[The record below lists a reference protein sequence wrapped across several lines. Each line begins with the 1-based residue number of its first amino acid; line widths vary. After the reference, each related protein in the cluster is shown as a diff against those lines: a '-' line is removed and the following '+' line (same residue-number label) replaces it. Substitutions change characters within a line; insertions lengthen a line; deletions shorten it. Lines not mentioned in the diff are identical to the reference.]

1 MKDKIKISTQ
11 ANLQRFLKILA
22 EESVTKAQVDLSS
35 ERDRQRQVARGLK
48 SASGAKYVK
57 EEDEDSSKS
66 AAPTKPASPTPPAAE
81 PVSDEAPI
89 PEVKPE
95 PTQNVVPGDVTA
107 SLDALVRAI
116 KEIRSGLSVKDSVV
130 EDKMEAYFDR
140 LSEPEQLA
148 LVITLKS
155 ISQIMSKPGEVD
167 VDSLAEPETYDI
179 VTAMTQDK
187 VASQNN
193 NATSTQTSSSTGQT
207 TQAGEDT
214 GPPIKVGQPVSE
226 MYRSKIKKL
235 LSRV

>member
-22 EESVTKAQVDLSS
+22 EESVTKAQADLSS

-57 EEDEDSSKS
+57 EEDEDASKP
-66 AAPTKPASPTPPAAE
+66 AAPAPSQPAAE
-81 PVSDEAPI
+81 PAPDQEPAPEA
-89 PEVKPE
+89 KPE
-95 PTQNVVPGDVTA
+95 PAQVIAPEDVTA

-167 VDSLAEPETYDI
+167 VDRLAEPETYDI
-179 VTAMTQDK
+179 VTAITQDK
-187 VASQNN
+187 VSPQDNKQASSPIPTSAART
-193 NATSTQTSSSTGQT
+193 NA
-207 TQAGEDT
+207 AGEDT
-214 GPPIKVGQPVSE
+214 GPPIKAGQPVSE
-226 MYRSKIKKL
+226 LYRTKIKQL
-235 LSRV
+235 LARV